1 MPVRI
6 VIDSSAGLPPQVAD
20 DLGITVVPLHL
31 LEEEDEKTTAG
42 LSALELAATYAR
54 QLERGGDEG
63 VVALHLSKEL
73 SSTWSAAITACG
85 IFNNKVTVIDTKS
98 IGMCI
103 GAAAMAAARLAQEG
117 ASLKDCVE
125 LAEDTLTRSK
135 TWIYLHRI
143 DEIRRSGRIS
153 TATAVVSTA
162 LATKPIMELV
172 DGRIELAART
182 RTQVKALSKLTELIN
197 QRADN
202 QPVFIAI
209 QQFEAREAAR
219 IAIARA
225 LVSAEASSLL
235 LLDEP
240 TSALDPATEAAL
252 VKDFFAAR
260 RDATI
265 VASIHRPSLLPHF
278 DEVILVEAGRV
289 VATGPLG
296 TVRSDSPQLAAF
308 LQQGE
313 EAARTMPRG

>member
-153 TATAVVSTA
+153 TATVVVSTA

-219 IAIARA
+219 SLEEQLHASLPEGSSVIVTDMDPTLTVHCGPGA
-225 LVSAEASSLL
+225 LGVSAVFSQYEATLADAPTADSAAESIKDDNV
-235 LLDEP
+235 DELP
-240 TSALDPATEAAL
+240 L
-252 VKDFFAAR
+252 VYLRYFFG
-260 RDATI
+260 
-265 VASIHRPSLLPHF
+265 L
-278 DEVILVEAGRV
+278 
-289 VATGPLG
+289 
-296 TVRSDSPQLAAF
+296 
-308 LQQGE
+308 
-313 EAARTMPRG
+313 